1 MKNRNEVLASLLA
14 FLLVF
19 AAPVS
24 RVASAQDQQT
34 PTEQTASS
42 QDAFDAKAD
51 KLLKHAY
58 HAAARFKSAAG
69 QTRAAAAQEVDS
81 LSRVTGVSRSATGGV
96 SVRLLVQLGAGGAE
110 ELKSAG
116 FGVGS
121 VVGDIAT
128 VQTDASRLPEL
139 AALASVK
146 RMWATTYRRPVND
159 RARQSVGI
167 DNLSG
172 QRVVSQ
178 TGAGVVVGLVDTG
191 IDFRH
196 ADFTVPGSGGK
207 QTRIKFLLDMTVY
220 NSKIVTI
227 GGKDF
232 EIDPSWNYTL
242 PGGNL
247 PIGKLYNSSDI
258 NAALAVAKPAQSA
271 DSVKERDKNGHG
283 THVAGIAAG
292 NGLAAPS
299 APGVYSGMAPAAD
312 LIVVKASREN
322 DGNDDF
328 INDDEVSALQFIQT
342 QAGALNEPFVI
353 NLSLGIQA
361 GPHDGTSPDEIA
373 IDNIVN
379 GGAGRAVCV
388 AAGNEGSD
396 SVHAQATVP
405 ANGGSLTLNFNAN
418 QPNFIDL
425 YSAPRGTSTSGR
437 YSVTLTE
444 PDGKTLGPLSFDVN
458 GFANGTGQLSDSS
471 VQLWDALDDKGDSD
485 PSNDQADIFMEFQ
498 DGAKTGT
505 WQITLTNGSG
515 EPAST
520 FDAWADGGANPDG
533 SNPTQFTN
541 FVDNN
546 SHLVGSPG
554 TSRGAI
560 TVGAYVTRSASLT
573 IGDFAFFTSPG
584 PTADGRQKPEISAP
598 GYYLYSSRT
607 SDNPPPTDLSK
618 DPMFIYGTGSNALAS
633 GVSPSLYGGLAGT
646 SMSTPVVT
654 GSVAL
659 MLQANRNLTNTDI
672 KTLIES
678 NSAHDQFDATG
689 WNSRFGFGKLSV
701 PGAISGG
708 VTSQANLIDDPTF
721 YVSEHYLD
729 FLSRTPDSSGL
740 NFWTGNITSC
750 GSDANCVAV
759 KRVNVSAAFFLSIEF
774 QQTGYLVYKMYKA
787 SFGNLPGKPVPIQHS
802 PFIADTQTVV
812 STPAQVIVGQGNW
825 QQQLQTNE
833 QAFALAF
840 VQRPQFV
847 TAYPTTQTPAQ
858 FVAALYANAGVT
870 PSASDTSAAT
880 GEFGS
885 ASDTSDQ
892 AARARAL
899 LDVAQNATFSN
910 AEFNRAFVLM
920 QYFGYLQRDPDAAPD
935 SDFSGYNFWLGKL
948 NQFGGN
954 YVNAEMVKAFITS
967 TEYRNRFGS

>member
-1 MKNRNEVLASLLA
+1 VKNRNEVLASLLA

-34 PTEQTASS
+34 PTEQAASS

-58 HAAARFKSAAG
+58 RAATSFKSAAG
-69 QTRAAAAQEVDS
+69 QTRVAAAREVDS
-81 LSRVTGVSRSATGGV
+81 LSRVTGVSRSAAGGV

-128 VQTDASRLPEL
+128 VLTDAGRLPEL

-159 RARQSVGI
+159 LARQSVGI

-220 NSKIVTI
+220 NSKTVTI
-227 GGKDF
+227 GGQDF

-242 PGGNL
+242 PGGSV

-258 NAALAVAKPAQSA
+258 NAALAVAKPTQSA
-271 DSVKERDKNGHG
+271 DPVMQRDKNGHG

-322 DGNDDF
+322 DGTDSF
-328 INDDEVSALQFIQT
+328 GTDDEVNALQFIKT
-342 QAGALNEPFVI
+342 QAGALNEPFVA
-353 NLSLGIQA
+353 NLSLGGQA
-361 GPHDGTSPDEIA
+361 GPHDGTGPDEVA
-373 IDNIVN
+373 IDNIVK
-379 GGAGRAVCV
+379 GGPGRAICV

-396 SVHAQATVP
+396 SIHAQTTVP
-405 ANGGSLTLNFNAN
+405 ANGSIQLHFNATKN
-418 QPNFIDL
+418 PNFIDL
-425 YSAPRGTSTSGR
+425 YSTPRGTSTSGR

-444 PDGKTLGPLSFDVN
+444 PDGKTLGPINFDVN
-458 GFANGTGQLSDSS
+458 GFAQQNGQASDAS

-485 PSNDQADIFMEFQ
+485 PSNDQADVFMLFQ

-505 WQITLTNGSG
+505 WTITLTNGAG

-520 FDAWADGGANPDG
+520 FDAWSDGDTV
-533 SNPTQFTN
+533 SFSD

-554 TSRGAI
+554 TSHGAI
-560 TVGAYVTRSASLT
+560 TVGAYVTRSGSQT

-598 GYYLYSSRT
+598 GYILYSSKS
-607 SDNPPPTDLSK
+607 SDIDPTNGIT
-618 DPMFIYGTGSNALAS
+618 FTN
-633 GVSPSLYGGLAGT
+633 VTSPSNFANVDTTHYGGLAGT

-659 MLQANRNLTNTDI
+659 MLQANRNLTNTDV

-689 WNSRFGFGKLSV
+689 WNPRFGFGKLSV

-708 VTSQANLIDDPTF
+708 VTSQTNLIDDPTF

-729 FLSRTPDSSGL
+729 FLSRTPDASGL
-740 NFWTGNITSC
+740 QFWTNNITSC
-750 GSDANCVAV
+750 GADANCLAV
-759 KRVNVSAAFFLSIEF
+759 KRVDTSAAFFLSIEF

-802 PFIADTQTVV
+802 SFIADTQTVV
-812 STPAQVIVGQGNW
+812 STPAQVIVGVGNW

-847 TAYPTTQTPAQ
+847 TVYPTTKTPAQ

-870 PSASDTSAAT
+870 PSASDTSTAT

-885 ASDTSDQ
+885 ASDTSD
-892 AARARAL
+892 ASARARAL
-899 LDVAQNATFSN
+899 LDVAQNTAFSN

-935 SDFSGYNFWLGKL
+935 SDFSGYNFWLSKL

-954 YVNAEMVKAFITS
+954 YVNAEMVKAFITA
-967 TEYRNRFGS
+967 TEYRQRFGS